1 MTDGTA
7 IPVVFWASET
17 GTEPVRDWLKTL
29 DKDDRRQI
37 GEDIKTV
44 QFGWPVG
51 MPVCRPMG
59 KGLFEVR
66 SRISD
71 GRIARVLFCFHENRM
86 VLLHGFIKKSQKT
99 PKPDLDLALKRQKQ
113 ME

>member
-1 MTDGTA
+1 MKSPILDVRFFA
-7 IPVVFWASET
+7 T
-17 GTEPVRDWLKTL
+17 GSGNEPVREWLRALPATE
-29 DKDDRRQI
+29 RRTI

-44 QFGWPVG
+44 QFGWPIG

-71 GRIARVLFCFHENRM
+71 GRIARVLFCFHAQRM
-86 VLLHGFIKKSQKT
+86 VLLHGLVKKTQKT